1 MKPGEYK
8 AMIMGEKGYSTTT
21 FLLHS
26 QNWPLKLQQY
36 EIKIWH
42 NSTITFSESETR
54 KKIEG
59 LPNQHYGEG
68 CDNTQADHSVL
79 QTNEI
84 PKDKHTW

>member
-1 MKPGEYK
+1 LKPGEYK
-8 AMIMGEKGYSTTT
+8 AMIMEEKGDSTTT
-21 FLLHS
+21 LLLRS
-26 QNWPLKLQQY
+26 QNRPLKLQQY

-42 NSTITFSESETR
+42 NSAMTSSESETR

-68 CDNTQADHSVL
+68 CDNTQVDHSVL

-84 PKDKHTW
+84 SKGKHTW